1 MGSAFAIYIVIFLV
15 WCSIYKM
22 EINVEESDDN
32 YQKILDPEKCRI
44 FKGNALAD
52 LKVSNKILVC

>member
-1 MGSAFAIYIVIFLV
+1 
-15 WCSIYKM
+15 M

-32 YQKILDPEKCRI
+32 YQKFLDPEKCRI

>member
-1 MGSAFAIYIVIFLV
+1 
-15 WCSIYKM
+15 M

-32 YQKILDPEKCRI
+32 YQKFLDPEKCRI

-52 LKVSNKILVC
+52 LKVRLCNKILVC